1 MHTTYF
7 TETIQNWQDWAAVFQ
22 SISAF
27 EPLIRAILQKEKLP
41 LGKVTQLT
49 PGTNAVFRVEQL
61 VIKIYA
67 PKESGMD
74 QTSDQKTELF
84 AARYAK
90 EKGVRA
96 PQVVAHGSLSDRY
109 DFAYMLM
116 PYMEGQDLESV
127 LRSSSKAQQE
137 ALGRALREAT
147 DRLNQPIPA
156 FNTIDVLK
164 DPERE
169 SRWRPYTAAFRTAR
183 RAYLESLPASERVFT
198 HGDLCADNVLVTPQG
213 LCLLDFADAVL
224 APRCYEG
231 ALIAFEYRL
240 YPRFLRG
247 YFAQDP
253 ASELTERL
261 LQGILMHDFGGDI
274 VKSVMPTALQMETIE
289 PLRRAIQTILGGK
302 A

>member
-90 EKGVRA
+90 EKGVRLKGWRMA
-96 PQVVAHGSLSDRY
+96 AC
-109 DFAYMLM
+109 
-116 PYMEGQDLESV
+116 
-127 LRSSSKAQQE
+127 
-137 ALGRALREAT
+137 
-147 DRLNQPIPA
+147 PI
-156 FNTIDVLK
+156 
-164 DPERE
+164 
-169 SRWRPYTAAFRTAR
+169 
-183 RAYLESLPASERVFT
+183 
-198 HGDLCADNVLVTPQG
+198 
-213 LCLLDFADAVL
+213 
-224 APRCYEG
+224 
-231 ALIAFEYRL
+231 
-240 YPRFLRG
+240 
-247 YFAQDP
+247 
-253 ASELTERL
+253 
-261 LQGILMHDFGGDI
+261 
-274 VKSVMPTALQMETIE
+274 VMTLHICSCPIWK
-289 PLRRAIQTILGGK
+289 GK
-302 A
+302 I